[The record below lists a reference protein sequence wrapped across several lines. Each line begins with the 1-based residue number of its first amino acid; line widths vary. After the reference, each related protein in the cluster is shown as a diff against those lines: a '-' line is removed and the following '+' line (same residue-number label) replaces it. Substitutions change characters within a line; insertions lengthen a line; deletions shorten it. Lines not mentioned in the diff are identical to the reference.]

1 MQPCPTTGDG
11 LERRSL
17 TGTARLRRANKSLLH
32 ARMARHRLP
41 RHLARERYVVA
52 ALRAAC
58 RSETGA
64 PSQRTVRSGLRRGA
78 LRGIAEGAAIG
89 RGVGG
94 GARVRRRS
102 GHPHGDRRRVE
113 EFRRASVPALRVRV
127 RAARGRRGR
136 TWSVDRV
143 FNATMLCA
151 QKSFSA
157 RIGRYVRESAPATAN
172 FFEPLL
178 VLVDAMGSN
187 LRRHLFDH
195 RYRFMACSSEAADG
209 GPQVRVPESWGTHI
223 LSPMPSKRT

>member
-1 MQPCPTTGDG
+1 MDVVPGLTPTS
-11 LERRSL
+11 R
-17 TGTARLRRANKSLLH
+17 K
-32 ARMARHRLP
+32 
-41 RHLARERYVVA
+41 
-52 ALRAAC
+52 LRAAV
-58 RSETGA
+58 
-64 PSQRTVRSGLRRGA
+64 RTVNRAPAG
-78 LRGIAEGAAIG
+78 
-89 RGVGG
+89 
-94 GARVRRRS
+94 
-102 GHPHGDRRRVE
+102 P

-209 GPQVRVPESWGTHI
+209 GPQVRVPES
-223 LSPMPSKRT
+223 